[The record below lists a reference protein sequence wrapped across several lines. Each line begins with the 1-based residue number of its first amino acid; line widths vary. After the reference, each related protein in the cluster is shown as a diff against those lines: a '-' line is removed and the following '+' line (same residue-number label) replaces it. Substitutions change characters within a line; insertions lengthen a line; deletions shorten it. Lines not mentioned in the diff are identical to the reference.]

1 MARYYVNRS
10 SKINSDVQLK
20 DIDGYKFKPRYRK
33 DEYVKVSQ
41 ITIVDRAMIDK
52 ILTMKFNKS
61 FNRVAALA
69 MAVIN
74 DEDAT
79 ESDAEIVLG
88 EVELVRDI
96 LLNRYQRF
104 LSQKKE
110 ELFLKKLRVIENEIR
125 MKAVAIKQK
134 AIYLEQQEE
143 YMRGR
148 GR

>member
-1 MARYYVNRS
+1 MASYYVNKTKKNDS
-10 SKINSDVQLK
+10 IISIKNA
-20 DIDGYKFKPRYRK
+20 DGYKFKPRAC
-33 DEYVKVSQ
+33 DDDIVKVSQ
-41 ITIVDRAMIDK
+41 VTIIDHVMIDK